1 MAADGSEDR
10 WVGERAVYLAEKL
23 GTRLSILGIMNRH
36 LLAFR
41 GGIHY
46 GNSTTELRWESR
58 VAVDGVKK
66 LAGPAARGG
75 RQGPGRRGRALRL
88 QSVDELR
95 AERVTVREESAE
107 SRSQEDRRRIFL
119 RLDGWD
125 LGEHSSSPDGTGG
138 FLDKDPD
145 SEVELVVVSS
155 AATTARANLLGLL
168 TKSDLGVAV
177 CGDDLRVWRPRG
189 APGFWGLRGAN
200 RSIRYNRRRVRE
212 LR

>member
-1 MAADGSEDR
+1 MPHSRKRDRLLVSADGCEDR
-10 WVGERAVYLAEKL
+10 WAGEHAVYLAGKL
-23 GTRLSILGIMNRH
+23 GARLSIPGIMNRH

-75 RQGPGRRGRALRL
+75 RQGPGRRGRALRM

-95 AERVTVREESAE
+95 VERVTVREESAE

-125 LGEHSSSPDGTGG
+125 PWRAQLLSGRDRRLPGQGSSELGGGTRG
-138 FLDKDPD
+138 
-145 SEVELVVVSS
+145 
-155 AATTARANLLGLL
+155 
-168 TKSDLGVAV
+168 
-177 CGDDLRVWRPRG
+177 RV
-189 APGFWGLRGAN
+189 
-200 RSIRYNRRRVRE
+200 
-212 LR
+212 